1 MKNDERRDDR
11 PEVCAKRSR
20 RPQRARTGRSV
31 GGWASAVRARVAAV
45 AAATAIA
52 TPLLLSASP
61 REAWAQ
67 KGGHHEEITLAIG
80 ETRTL
85 SAVGIR
91 EYSEGVKGI
100 VDVIPTPDGKTFI
113 LTGKREGTT
122 TLLLISNTGQQTSY
136 EINVARR
143 NVALVER
150 EVQELIKDISGPKT
164 RRIGARVFIDGAVA
178 TPAEKARV
186 DQIAAL
192 YGDQVQSIVTVGRFE
207 ERKLLVRLDF
217 FFVQYERSSGYNVGL
232 GWPATIGG
240 ASPNGQPV
248 FQNAYTFD
256 FITQTSTTAQAQ
268 IVNQPMPRLDIAA
281 RRGWVKI
288 AKQSSIITA
297 NGNEATFQ
305 AGGEVNFV
313 VRTGFQ
319 ATLYPVK
326 FGTNVTVLPRYDSN
340 TRDVELK
347 LAADVADLTP
357 PTVTDGPPGRT
368 TTKLETQATL
378 KLGQALILSGI
389 KTASQRHAVNGLPGL
404 SEIPILGLLFGSH
417 SNDKQE
423 VEGAVFIVPSIVD
436 TVPKSALELINN
448 AMTTYKEYSGDIEYV
463 DAYPKTPPN
472 AK

>member
-1 MKNDERRDDR
+1 MRSHCSTALRFSEGRR
-11 PEVCAKRSR
+11 AL
-20 RPQRARTGRSV
+20 RTG
-31 GGWASAVRARVAAV
+31 ALLVAL
-45 AAATAIA
+45 AAAAL
-52 TPLLLSASP
+52 PSVLDP

-67 KGGHHEEITLAIG
+67 KGGHEDIALAVG

-85 SAVGIR
+85 SAVGVR

-100 VDVIPTPDGKTFI
+100 VDVVPTPDGRTFV
-113 LTGKREGTT
+113 LTGRKEGTT
-122 TLLLISNTGQQTSY
+122 TLLLISNSGAQTTY
-136 EINVARR
+136 EINVAKR
-143 NVALVER
+143 NVGLVER

-178 TPAEKARV
+178 TPAEKSRV
-186 DQIAAL
+186 DQIASL
-192 YGDQVQSIVTVGRFE
+192 YGEQVQSIVTIGRFE

-217 FFVQYERSSGYNVGL
+217 FFVQYEKTSGYNAGI
-232 GWPATIGG
+232 GWPASIGG
-240 ASPNGQPV
+240 QQV
-248 FQNAYTFD
+248 FQNSYTFD
-256 FITQTSTTAQAQ
+256 FITQTSTTAQAS

-288 AKQSSIITA
+288 AKQSSVITA

-305 AGGEVNFV
+305 NGGEVNFIV
-313 VRTGFQ
+313 QTGFAAQ
-319 ATLYPVK
+319 IAAVK

-357 PTVTDGPPGRT
+357 PLSTNGAPGRT
-368 TTKLETQATL
+368 TTKLETQVTL

-389 KTASQRHAVNGLPGL
+389 KTATQRHNVNGLPGL
-404 SEIPILGLLFGSH
+404 SEIPVLGVLFGSH
-417 SNDKQE
+417 ANEKAD

-436 TVPKSALELINN
+436 TVPKSALDLINN
-448 AMTTYKEYSGDIEYV
+448 AMTTYKEFSGDIEYV
-463 DAYPKTPPN
+463 EAYPKTPPN

>member
-1 MKNDERRDDR
+1 MVRAEHRG
-11 PEVCAKRSR
+11 RSR
-20 RPQRARTGRSV
+20 ILALVLRLAPMASIVASLSLFGLQ
-31 GGWASAVRARVAAV
+31 ASA
-45 AAATAIA
+45 
-52 TPLLLSASP
+52 
-61 REAWAQ
+61 E
-67 KGGHHEEITLAIG
+67 KGHDEISLAIG

-85 SAVGIR
+85 PASDVK
-91 EYSEGVKGI
+91 EYSEGVKGV
-100 VDVIPTPDGKTFI
+100 VDVVPTPNGKTFV

-122 TLLLISNTGQQTSY
+122 TLLLIKNDGTQTTY
-136 EINVARR
+136 EISVARR
-143 NVALVER
+143 NVSTVER
-150 EVQELIKDISGPKT
+150 EVQELIKDISGPRT
-164 RRIGARVFIDGAVA
+164 RRVGARVFIDGAVS

-186 DQIAAL
+186 DQIASL

-217 FFVQYERSSGYNVGL
+217 FFVQYEKTYGYQVGL
-232 GWPATIGG
+232 AWPNSIGG
-240 ASPNGQPV
+240 DSVVQSS
-248 FQNAYTFD
+248 YTFD
-256 FITQTSTTAQAQ
+256 FISRTTTAAQAQ

-288 AKQSSIITA
+288 AKQSSVITA

-305 AGGEVNFV
+305 NGGEQNFLV
-313 VRTGFQ
+313 TTGF
-319 ATLYPVK
+319 AANLVNVR

-357 PTVTDGPPGRT
+357 PQTSNGPPGRT
-368 TTKLETQATL
+368 TTKLETQVTL

-389 KTASQRHAVNGLPGL
+389 KTATQRKAINGLPGL
-404 SEIPILGLLFGSH
+404 SDIPVLGVLFGSH
-417 SNDKQE
+417 ASDKAE

-448 AMTTYKEYSGDIEYV
+448 AMTVYKDYAGEIEYV
-463 DAYPKTPPN
+463 ETYPKAPPN